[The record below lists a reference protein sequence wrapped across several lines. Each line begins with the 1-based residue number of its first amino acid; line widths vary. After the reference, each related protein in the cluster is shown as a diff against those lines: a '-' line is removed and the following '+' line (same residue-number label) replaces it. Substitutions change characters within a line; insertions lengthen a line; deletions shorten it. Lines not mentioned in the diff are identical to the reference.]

1 MASTGMGFSMVLV
14 TLFSFWATTSRAQ
27 SDCTNVIIS
36 LAPCLTYVSGSSSTP
51 SPSCCSQLASVVKS
65 NPQCLCTVLNGGSS
79 NFGVSINETL
89 ALALPGAC
97 NVETPPVSRCNA
109 VADGPVMSPFGSP
122 EGSPAASPSDTTA
135 GTGSKMVP
143 STSVSAAIAN
153 TEIINTA
160 HQVAIMFAVL
170 MASYALTASSF

>member
-65 NPQCLCTVLNGGSS
+65 NPRCLCTVLNGGSS

-97 NVETPPVSRCNA
+97 NVETPPVSRCNGKSKCEHPKMIIHNRLFHLEFDA
-109 VADGPVMSPFGSP
+109 LSLGSCC
-122 EGSPAASPSDTTA
+122 
-135 GTGSKMVP
+135 
-143 STSVSAAIAN
+143 
-153 TEIINTA
+153 
-160 HQVAIMFAVL
+160 
-170 MASYALTASSF
+170 